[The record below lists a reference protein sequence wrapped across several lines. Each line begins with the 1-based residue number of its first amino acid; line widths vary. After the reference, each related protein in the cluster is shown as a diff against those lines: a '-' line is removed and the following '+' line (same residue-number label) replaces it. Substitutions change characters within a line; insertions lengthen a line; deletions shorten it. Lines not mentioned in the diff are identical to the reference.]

1 MTIYTIADA
10 MTGLIEAI
18 VFFIL
23 LDTFSMRKTTI
34 PSWIYGIGVI
44 FLTALINISN
54 MIFSSGIMN
63 AVGMSLSCFAVS
75 FLYNGKIPFKA
86 VASVLT
92 IAFIGIIEI
101 IVLFSIT
108 AIYDITVSEAVD
120 IPSYRLLGI
129 IISKTLTLVLA
140 NILRVSFK
148 KRNFHIGTSY
158 WILFVLIFSTSIVTV
173 FLIFKLSYDI
183 ESTYMY
189 NLSILC
195 SFGLLFST
203 FFALYL
209 YERLAKQSETI
220 RNQKRYE
227 EHLKM
232 QVKHLDE
239 MVAAQNQLR
248 KFKHDFSNHVIGI
261 NSYLDEKDFD
271 GAKKYVNSLSGF
283 IDSDKNTIITGNTPL
298 DAIINTKKTIAES
311 KNIEFATKI
320 QIPPELPIDPVDI
333 SVIFGNALDNA
344 IEACDRV
351 NSAERIISLTLTK
364 QNENIFCK
372 IVNSSPEPKK
382 SAFKTS
388 KADKENHGFG
398 LENIKGTLAKYN
410 SEPNISYSNN
420 EFTLKFIIF
429 TED

>member
-1 MTIYTIADA
+1 MTIYTIADIL
-10 MTGLIEAI
+10 TCFIEAI
-18 VFFIL
+18 TMFL
-23 LDTFSMRKTTI
+23 LYETFCKKRENFSPR
-34 PSWIYGIGVI
+34 IYGMSV
-44 FLTALINISN
+44 FASTALIYLSN
-54 MIFSSGIMN
+54 TLFSFGILN
-63 AVGMSLSCFAVS
+63 AVGMFVAFFAVS
-75 FLYNGKIPFKA
+75 FLFKGKLPIKILIPFL
-86 VASVLT
+86 VIVL
-92 IAFIGIIEI
+92 IGIMEI
-101 IVLFSIT
+101 LALFIIT
-108 AIYDITVSEAVD
+108 TIYGITVSETVD

-129 IISKTLTLVLA
+129 IISKTLTLFLA
-140 NILRVSFK
+140 NILRVKFK

-220 RNQKRYE
+220 RNQERYE

-351 NSAERIISLTLTK
+351 NSAERTISLTLTK

-372 IVNSSPEPKK
+372 IVNSSPEPQK
-382 SAFKTS
+382 SVFKTS

-429 TED
+429 TEE